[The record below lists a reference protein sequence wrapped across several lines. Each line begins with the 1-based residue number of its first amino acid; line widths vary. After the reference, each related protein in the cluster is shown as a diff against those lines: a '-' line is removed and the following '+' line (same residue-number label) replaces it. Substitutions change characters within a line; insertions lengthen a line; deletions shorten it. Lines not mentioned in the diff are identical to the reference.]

1 MKRVS
6 IAFVLFAAATI
17 VSGAEVVKRGEP
29 VPAGNAIPLATV
41 LRTPRD
47 YQKEPVIVEGTIEQ
61 ACTRKG
67 CWMQLAA
74 APKTKS
80 VRVTFKDYGFFVPLD
95 AKGMKA
101 RVEGVTKTRTLS
113 KAEAD
118 HLESEGA
125 VLAREADGSAV
136 EVSFI
141 ASGVELRRE

>member
-1 MKRVS
+1 MKRAT
-6 IAFVLFAAATI
+6 IALVLLAAAATLAADDVI
-17 VSGAEVVKRGEP
+17 KRGAP
-29 VPAGNAIPLATV
+29 VSNASAIPLATV

-47 YQKEPVIVEGTIEQ
+47 YQKEPVVVEGTIEQ

-67 CWMQLAA
+67 CWMQLTA
-74 APKTKS
+74 APKTAG

-101 RVEGVTKTRTLS
+101 RVEGVTKTRTLD

-125 VLAREADGSAV
+125 KLTRQPDGSAL

-141 ASGVELRRE
+141 ASGVELRRP

>member
-1 MKRVS
+1 MKRAS
-6 IAFVLFAAATI
+6 IALALLAAASL
-17 VSGAEVVKRGEP
+17 VSAAEVVKRGAP
-29 VPAGNAIPLATV
+29 VSAANAIPLATV

-47 YQKEPVIVEGTIEQ
+47 YQKEPVVVEGTIEQ

-74 APKTKS
+74 QPKTPG

-101 RVEGVTKTRTLS
+101 RVEGVTKTRTLD

-118 HLESEGA
+118 HLVSEGA
-125 VLAREADGSAV
+125 TLTREADGSAV